1 MSFMMA
7 DNPAS
12 TTTIE
17 PLPSALYRMNCIY
30 RALLEQEQLLV
41 EATDQPEVL
50 NGICERLI
58 TTGFFDIVGIGSPD
72 ADGLVRYHHAAGKQA
87 AELIKTFSTPI
98 KLGAGTLSGEAMST
112 GKMQVSNHY
121 LNDPRTSAFQAKARK
136 MNIRAWAAIPIVVD
150 KATWGVLGIISHRED
165 FFDDDMLQ
173 LLSTSTMLIGR
184 ALERRNIF
192 ERLEDRRIALE
203 RLNSLYHA
211 MLEES
216 KFILSSRDQSELL
229 HGTCETLVAK
239 GTFLLVGIG
248 YPDDTGILR
257 YHYGAGSGSE
267 EIMQGFAF
275 SVADGTATLS
285 ARAWQTQQMQY
296 SNDYPHEAHA
306 AAFNSQLA
314 ARHIQ
319 SLATA
324 PIFRGGTIW
333 GLLSVVSS
341 HKDFFDPDMLNLLT
355 SCAQMLGRALDSMDM
370 KSQLER
376 LSSLYKSLS
385 IQGEIILE
393 APDEN
398 TLLTQTVDQ
407 LARGGLFVTVTVA
420 HPNASGFFEFLAIA
434 GTGSDQIE
442 KHPVSVLSGV
452 GKSLLARAWRENKLC
467 WSDDYQSDSALA
479 NNHSVMT
486 GIGGKSAAA
495 APIVRQGH
503 IWAVMGLISVH
514 QNLFDH
520 EMRALVAR
528 VTQLLGHALDEIDL
542 RTRLDEELTQQAWL
556 ASHDTLTG
564 LPNRATLDGYIEKAV
579 ARAQRHKTLLA
590 VAMMDV
596 NDFKLV
602 NDTYGHAVG
611 DAFLRALA
619 GRIKNALRK
628 TDSALRLGGDE
639 FVILLEDLR
648 HSEDA
653 KAYFTRLAAVLDEPF
668 SLPGNRR
675 INVST
680 SIGYC
685 IFPEDSADSSAL
697 LRRADSALYRLK
709 GCKTGRTRWQPSS
722 DL

>member
-1 MSFMMA
+1 MA
-7 DNPAS
+7 DNLTA
-12 TTTIE
+12 TDTIE

-41 EATDQPEVL
+41 EATDRPGLL
-50 NGICERLI
+50 NSICQRLI

-87 AELIKTFSTPI
+87 AELIHTFSTSV

-150 KATWGVLGIISHRED
+150 KTTWGVLGIISHRED

-173 LLSTSTMLIGR
+173 LLSTSAMLIGR

-192 ERLEDRRIALE
+192 ERLEDRKIALE

-216 KFILSSRDQSELL
+216 KFILSARDESELL
-229 HGTCETLVAK
+229 RGTCETLVAK
-239 GTFLLVGIG
+239 GAFLLVGIG
-248 YPDDTGILR
+248 YPDETGTLR
-257 YHYGAGSGSE
+257 YHYGAGLTRD
-267 EIMQGFAF
+267 EIMRGFAF
-275 SVADGTATLS
+275 SVSDGTATLS
-285 ARAWQTQQMQY
+285 SLAWQTGKLQY
-296 SNDYPHEAHA
+296 SNDYPHEPHA
-306 AAFNSQLA
+306 AAFNSQPA

-341 HKDFFDPDMLNLLT
+341 QKDFFDPDMLNLLT

-370 KSQLER
+370 KCRLER
-376 LSSLYKSLS
+376 LGSLYKSLS

-407 LARGGLFVTVTVA
+407 LARGGLFIAVTVA
-420 HPNASGFFEFLAIA
+420 RPNAKGLFDFIATA

-442 KHPVSVLSGV
+442 KHRVSVLGGE
-452 GKSLLARAWRENKLC
+452 GKSLVAQAWRENKLC
-467 WSDDYQSDSALA
+467 WSDDYQADSAFA
-479 NNHSVMT
+479 NNHTVITM
-486 GIGGKSAAA
+486 IGGKSAAA
-495 APIVRQGH
+495 VPIVRQGH
-503 IWAVMGLISVH
+503 IWGVMGLISIH
-514 QNLFDH
+514 QNLFDQ
-520 EMRALVAR
+520 EMRNLIAR
-528 VTQLLGHALDEIDL
+528 VAQLLGHALDEIDL
-542 RTRLDEELTQQAWL
+542 RTRLDDELTQQAWL

-564 LPNRATLDGYIEKAV
+564 LPNRATLDEYIEKAMV
-579 ARAQRHKTLLA
+579 RAQRHKTLLA

-596 NDFKLV
+596 NEFKLI

-648 HSEDA
+648 HHEDA
-653 KAYFTRLAAVLDEPF
+653 KSYFTRLAAILDEPF
-668 SLPGNRR
+668 ALPGNRR

-685 IFPEDSADSSAL
+685 LFPNDSADSSAL
-697 LRRADSALYRLK
+697 LRQADSALYRLK
-709 GCKTGRTRWQPSS
+709 ACKTGRTRWQASS
-722 DL
+722 EP

>member
-1 MSFMMA
+1 MA
-7 DNPAS
+7 DNLAA

-41 EATDQPEVL
+41 EATDHPGLL
-50 NGICERLI
+50 NSICARLI
-58 TTGFFDIVGIGSPD
+58 ATGFFDIVGIGSPD
-72 ADGLVRYHHAAGKQA
+72 TDGLVRYHHAAGKQA
-87 AELIKTFSTPI
+87 MELMQTFSTAI
-98 KLGAGTLSGEAMST
+98 KVGAGTLSGEAIST

-121 LNDPRTSAFQAKARK
+121 LNDSRTSAFQTKARK

-150 KATWGVLGIISHRED
+150 KTTWGVLGIISHRED
-165 FFDDDMLQ
+165 FFDEDMLQ
-173 LLSTSTMLIGR
+173 LLSTSAMLIGR

-192 ERLEDRRIALE
+192 ERLEDRKIALE

-216 KFILSSRDQSELL
+216 KFILSARDESELL
-229 HGTCETLVAK
+229 RGTCETLVTK

-257 YHYGAGSGSE
+257 YHYGAGTGSD

-275 SVADGTATLS
+275 SIADGTATLS
-285 ARAWQTQQMQY
+285 ASAWQSGKLQY
-296 SNDYPHEAHA
+296 SNDYPHDPQA
-306 AAFNSQLA
+306 AAFHAQLA

-341 HKDFFDPDMLNLLT
+341 HKEFFDPDMLNLLA

-370 KSQLER
+370 RSRLER

-385 IQGEIILE
+385 VQGEIILE

-407 LARGGLFVTVTVA
+407 LARGGLFITVTVGR
-420 HPNASGFFEFLAIA
+420 PKASGVFEFVATA
-434 GTGSDQIE
+434 GPGSEQIGKHRVSLLTGD
-442 KHPVSVLSGV
+442 
-452 GKSLLARAWRENKLC
+452 GKSLVAQAWRENKLC
-467 WSDDYQSDSALA
+467 WSNDYQADSAFA
-479 NNHSVMT
+479 NNHQVITM
-486 GIGGKSAAA
+486 IGGKSAAA
-495 APIVRQGH
+495 APIIRKGH
-503 IWAVMGLISVH
+503 IWAVLGLISIH
-514 QNLFDH
+514 QNLFDL

-528 VTQLLGHALDEIDL
+528 VTQLLGHALDELDL

-564 LPNRATLDGYIEKAV
+564 LPNRAALDDYIEKAV
-579 ARAQRHKTLLA
+579 GRALRHKTLLA
-590 VAMMDV
+590 VAMLDV
-596 NDFKLV
+596 NDFKLI
-602 NDTYGHAVG
+602 NDTYGHASG

-639 FVILLEDLR
+639 FVILLEDLH
-648 HSEDA
+648 HSKDA
-653 KAYFTRLAAVLDEPF
+653 EAYFTRLAAALDEPF

-685 IFPEDSADSSAL
+685 MFPDDSVNSSAL
-697 LRRADSALYRLK
+697 LRQADSALYRLK
-709 GCKTGRTRWQPSS
+709 ACKTGRTRWQPANLSE
-722 DL
+722 

>member
-1 MSFMMA
+1 MA
-7 DNPAS
+7 DNLTATN
-12 TTTIE
+12 TTE

-41 EATDQPEVL
+41 EATDRPGLL
-50 NGICERLI
+50 NSICQRLI

-72 ADGLVRYHHAAGKQA
+72 ADGLVRYHHAAGEQA
-87 AELIKTFSTPI
+87 AELIHTFSTAV

-150 KATWGVLGIISHRED
+150 NTTWGVLGIISHRED

-173 LLSTSTMLIGR
+173 LLSTSAMLIGR

-192 ERLEDRRIALE
+192 ERLEDRKLALE

-216 KFILSSRDQSELL
+216 KFILSAGDESELL
-229 HGTCETLVAK
+229 RGTCETLVGK

-248 YPDDTGILR
+248 YPDETGILR
-257 YHYGAGSGSE
+257 YHYGAGLTSD
-267 EIMQGFAF
+267 EIMRGFAF
-275 SVADGTATLS
+275 SVSDGTETLS
-285 ARAWQTQQMQY
+285 SLAWRTGKLQY
-296 SNDYPHEAHA
+296 SNDYPHEPHA
-306 AAFNSQLA
+306 ASFNSQPA

-324 PIFRGGTIW
+324 PIFRAGTIW
-333 GLLSVVSS
+333 GLLSVVSG
-341 HKDFFDPDMLNLLT
+341 HKDFFDSDMLNLLT

-370 KSQLER
+370 KSRLER
-376 LSSLYKSLS
+376 LGSLYKSLS

-407 LARGGLFVTVTVA
+407 LARAGLFITVTVA
-420 HPNASGFFEFLAIA
+420 RPNANGFFEFIATA

-442 KHPVSVLSGV
+442 KHRVSVLGAE
-452 GKSLLARAWRENKLC
+452 GKSLVAQAWRENKLC
-467 WSDDYQSDSALA
+467 WSDDYQADSAFA
-479 NNHSVMT
+479 NNHSVVTM
-486 GIGGKSAAA
+486 IGGKSAAA
-495 APIVRQGH
+495 VPIVRQGH
-503 IWAVMGLISVH
+503 IWAVMGLISIH
-514 QNLFDH
+514 QNLFDQ
-520 EMRALVAR
+520 EMRSLIAR
-528 VTQLLGHALDEIDL
+528 VAQLLGHALDEIDL

-564 LPNRATLDGYIEKAV
+564 LPNRATLDDYIEKAV
-579 ARAQRHKTLLA
+579 VRAQRHKTLLA

-596 NDFKLV
+596 NDFKLI

-648 HSEDA
+648 HREDA
-653 KAYFTRLAAVLDEPF
+653 RSYFTRLAAILDEPF
-668 SLPGNRR
+668 ALPGNRR

-685 IFPEDSADSSAL
+685 LFPDDSADSSAL
-697 LRRADSALYRLK
+697 LRQADSALYRLK
-709 GCKTGRTRWQPSS
+709 ACKTGRTRWQASS
-722 DL
+722 EQ